1 MLLSFLS
8 SRDSAYEGFYHAFL
22 LGILAIATDEAEE
35 DVDLTSN
42 SERGDGYSDLVLCD
56 DDKAVA
62 VIIEFKKSDSQS
74 RSAWKKLSAE
84 ALEQI
89 DKQNYDFNLREDYD
103 VVHKYG
109 IAFHGKHCMV
119 AYKECRNEN

>member
-62 VIIEFKKSDSQS
+62 VIIEFKKSDRES
-74 RSAWKKLSAE
+74 RSA
-84 ALEQI
+84 
-89 DKQNYDFNLREDYD
+89 
-103 VVHKYG
+103 
-109 IAFHGKHCMV
+109 
-119 AYKECRNEN
+119 